1 MGDYCAAVMNSR
13 TPFLRPMALLAAG
26 GLVAMTYSVS
36 AVAASSHSATT
47 TTSVS
52 TLPGST
58 TTLPTTT
65 TTPPTTTTTPPT
77 TTTTVPRTLTWPAG
91 ESAAVL
97 APEVAVAAVSPYQPR
112 VAIASLTKMMT
123 AWVLLHRMPL
133 TFSQRGPCHVVNA
146 HDVALYRHDVA
157 TGQSSAAV
165 ALGERLCEGTLLR
178 GLLIHSAG
186 NYAEILVELAGLTDR
201 QFIAVMNRTAV
212 AMGLHDTHYVDIT
225 GIGAGDRSTARDQV
239 HLAQMLMSKEPIVD
253 RIVTMPSIRL
263 PVAGV
268 LNSYTPFVG
277 QGGVVGV
284 KSGYTDLAGGCDVM
298 AIVFRIGTFST
309 TVYAAVLGDH
319 GPNAIVGA
327 AQVALNLAREIR
339 LDLRVAGSSSGRHL
353 AWAGSPGY
361 VVTTTTTPPTTT
373 TTTSTTTTTTV
384 PTTTTTLP

>member
-1 MGDYCAAVMNSR
+1 
-13 TPFLRPMALLAAG
+13 MALIVAG

-36 AVAASSHSATT
+36 AVAASSHSTT
-47 TTSVS
+47 TTSSVS

-58 TTLPTTT
+58 TTLSTTT
-65 TTPPTTTTTPPT
+65 TTLPT
-77 TTTTVPRTLTWPAG
+77 TTTTVARTRTWPVG

-97 APEVAVAAVSPYQPR
+97 APDVAVAAVSPYQPR

-186 NYAEILVELAGLTDR
+186 NYGEILVELAGFTDR
-201 QFIAVMNRTAV
+201 QFIAVMNRTA
-212 AMGLHDTHYVDIT
+212 AALGLHDTHYVDIT

-239 HLAQMLMSKEPIVD
+239 RLAEMLMSKEPIVD

-263 PVAGV
+263 PVAGL

-298 AIVFRIGTFST
+298 AVVFRIGTFST

-339 LDLRVAGSSSGRHL
+339 LDLRVANSSSGRHL